1 MKLSLRLI
9 LFLVAAVTI
18 VTFVVSKNEV
28 RAEKRGLRTDLVH
41 RAEILSES
49 LQEIV
54 EPALEK
60 GSREQLRRIVERFGN
75 REQLAGVAVY
85 DSHGERTRRKLQSA
99 EPFRPS
105 ARPSGACDFQRHRPQ
120 PIHKCRHRA
129 HARVLHAAAR

>member
-1 MKLSLRLI
+1 MSGRLQVQSEANVKLSLRLI
-9 LFLVAAVTI
+9 LFLAAAVTI
-18 VTFVVSKNEV
+18 VTFVVSKHEV

-60 GSREQLRRIVERFGN
+60 GSREQLRHIVERFGN

-85 DSHGERTRRKLQSA
+85 NDHGQVLAESSNLQNRFVPPPVPLA
-99 EPFRPS
+99 LVT
-105 ARPSGACDFQRHRPQ
+105 A
-120 PIHKCRHRA
+120 
-129 HARVLHAAAR
+129 